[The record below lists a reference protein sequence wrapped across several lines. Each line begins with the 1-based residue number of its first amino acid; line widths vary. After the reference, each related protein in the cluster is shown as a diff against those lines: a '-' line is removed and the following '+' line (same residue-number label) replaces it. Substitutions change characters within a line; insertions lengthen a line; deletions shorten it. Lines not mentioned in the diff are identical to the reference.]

1 MRTLIDRPDRA
12 DPMAPVPFR
21 VSAVARETE
30 DTVTISLDPP
40 DGGAFG
46 FAPGQ
51 FDMLYAFRIGE
62 VPISISGDP
71 ADPRVLVHT
80 VRDVGPVTHALS
92 AVEPGDV
99 VGVRGPFG
107 TDWGVDEGAGGDVV
121 VVAGGIGLAPLRPAV
136 YRLIAERGRFGRVVL
151 LYGARTPAELLF
163 PAELATWRS
172 RFDLDVAVT
181 VDAARPGWHGD
192 VGFAASLIPRA
203 AFDPE
208 RTLALVCGPE
218 VMMRVTA
225 QALLDRD
232 VRPERIRISMERNMQ
247 CGVGLCGHCQFGP
260 TLVCRDG
267 PVFSHDRLAGWLRIR
282 EL

>member
-1 MRTLIDRPDRA
+1 MRTLTDPGRA
-12 DPMAPVPFR
+12 DPMAPVPFLVR
-21 VSAVARETE
+21 EVARETT
-30 DTVTISLDPP
+30 DTVTVTLDPP
-40 DGGAFG
+40 SGRPFA

-51 FDMLYAFRIGE
+51 FDMLYAFGIGE

-71 ADPRVLVHT
+71 ADPRGLVHT
-80 VRDVGPVTHALS
+80 IRDVGVVSHALS
-92 AVEPGDV
+92 SVEPGAIL
-99 VGVRGPFG
+99 GVRGPFG
-107 TDWGVDEGAGGDVV
+107 TGWGVDDGAGGDVV
-121 VVAGGIGLAPLRPAV
+121 IVAGGIGLAPLRPAV
-136 YRLIAERGRFGRVVL
+136 YRLIAGRERFDRVVL
-151 LYGARTPAELLF
+151 LYGARTPEELLF
-163 PAELATWRS
+163 TAELAAWRS
-172 RFDLDVAVT
+172 RFDLEVGVT

-225 QALLDRD
+225 RSLIDLG
-232 VRPERIRISMERNMQ
+232 VPPGRIRISMERNMQ

-260 TLVCRDG
+260 SLVCRDG
-267 PVFSHDRLAGWLRIR
+267 PVFPYDRLAGWLGIR